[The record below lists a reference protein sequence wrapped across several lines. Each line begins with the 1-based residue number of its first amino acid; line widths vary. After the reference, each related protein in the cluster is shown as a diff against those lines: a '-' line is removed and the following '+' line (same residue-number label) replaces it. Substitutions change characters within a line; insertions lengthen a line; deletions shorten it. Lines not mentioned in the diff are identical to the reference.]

1 MPKQLNVRIS
11 DPLFSALDD
20 AVASGR
26 FTSRAA
32 ALRSALE
39 LLLTD
44 EPEAQEVAVTDA
56 ESAPDEVVEAVEAAQ
71 DREEGETPDG
81 PDADEVAARVPVTLS
96 GPEADDEEGVQQAVA
111 AHPALVEQRVWS
123 WAQERH
129 LPVVAPRP
137 ALAFARRA
145 VIPVLSGAAG
155 ALLAT
160 VVRGGVARRERIRP
174 VRTAGDGPLHLLVV
188 TRRG

>member
-11 DPLFSALDD
+11 DLQFSALDD

-26 FTSRAA
+26 FPSRAA
-32 ALRSALE
+32 ALRSAIE

-44 EPEAQEVAVTDA
+44 EPAAEAEPADAASGSGSEAAVVAALAEVAEVA
-56 ESAPDEVVEAVEAAQ
+56 EA
-71 DREEGETPDG
+71 EGE
-81 PDADEVAARVPVTLS
+81 VPL
-96 GPEADDEEGVQQAVA
+96 AVA
-111 AHPALVEQRVWS
+111 AHPALVEQRVWT

-129 LPVVAPRP
+129 LPAAPLERP
-137 ALAFARRA
+137 ALALARRA

-160 VVRGGVARRERIRP
+160 VVRGGAVRRERDRGA
-174 VRTAGDGPLHLLVV
+174 VRAASDGPRGTLHLFVV
-188 TRRG
+188 NRRG